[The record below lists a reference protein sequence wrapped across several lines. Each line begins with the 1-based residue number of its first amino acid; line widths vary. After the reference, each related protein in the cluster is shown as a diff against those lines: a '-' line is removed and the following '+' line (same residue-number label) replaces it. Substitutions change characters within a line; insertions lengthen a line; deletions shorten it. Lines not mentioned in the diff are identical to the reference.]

1 MEKKRNDNEEMEIDL
16 LELLMVMK
24 KHLAAILLAGIVGL
38 VIMFAYTS
46 FLVTPL
52 YSASSMMYVM
62 PDNSNSMNSYTL
74 NDMQVGQQLTSDY
87 SSMIKSRS
95 FMEDVIKKLN
105 LTIDYQQLL
114 GKVEVTNPTS
124 SRILQVTVNDPNPQT
139 AADIANEMAS
149 VAESKLKEITGMQAI
164 KIYEEAAVPDRPS
177 SPNMKK
183 NCALGLLA
191 GFVLAMAVITILYLL
206 DDTIKTEEDI
216 ELRGIRENSNYKNPK
231 LNCVRTALEGMIKGY
246 SNLRIELAP
255 SRMVMTNSE
264 GVDLQI
270 DQLSGGYKAV
280 LSVIADIAKR
290 LSMANPD
297 SLNPLEEEAVI
308 LIDELDLHLHPK
320 WQKEIVADLK
330 RTFPNSQFIVS
341 THSPFIVQSLD
352 ADELFDIKTMQ
363 YAEEGN
369 YRGRIFV

>member
-24 KHLAAILLAGIVGL
+24 KHLSAILLAGIVGL

-46 FLVTPL
+46 FLATPL

-62 PDNSNSMNSYTL
+62 PDNSNSMNSSTL

-114 GKVEVTNPTS
+114 EKVEVTNPTS

-139 AADIANEMAS
+139 AADIANEVAS

-177 SPNMKK
+177 SPSMKM
-183 NCALGLLA
+183 NCALGFLA
-191 GFVLAMAVITILYLL
+191 GIVLAMAVITILYLL
-206 DDTIKTEEDI
+206 DDTIKTEDDI
-216 ELRGIRENSNYKNPK
+216 EKYL
-231 LNCVRTALEGMIKGY
+231 GMTT
-246 SNLRIELAP
+246 L
-255 SRMVMTNSE
+255 
-264 GVDLQI
+264 
-270 DQLSGGYKAV
+270 AV
-280 LSVIADIAKR
+280 LPYNGRKQQRQAQKHKKQRAKQER
-290 LSMANPD
+290 QTSR
-297 SLNPLEEEAVI
+297 
-308 LIDELDLHLHPK
+308 K
-320 WQKEIVADLK
+320 RKEIE
-330 RTFPNSQFIVS
+330 T
-341 THSPFIVQSLD
+341 
-352 ADELFDIKTMQ
+352 DEF
-363 YAEEGN
+363 N
-369 YRGRIFV
+369 

>member
-24 KHLAAILLAGIVGL
+24 KHLSAILLAGIVGL

-62 PDNSNSMNSYTL
+62 PDNSNSMNSSTL
-74 NDMQVGQQLTSDY
+74 SDMQVGQQLTSDY

-95 FMEDVIKKLN
+95 FMEDVIKKLS

-177 SPNMKK
+177 SPSLKK

-191 GFVLAMAVITILYLL
+191 GLVLAMAVVTILYLL
-206 DDTIKTEEDI
+206 DDTIKTEDDI
-216 ELRGIRENSNYKNPK
+216 EKYL
-231 LNCVRTALEGMIKGY
+231 GMTT
-246 SNLRIELAP
+246 L
-255 SRMVMTNSE
+255 
-264 GVDLQI
+264 
-270 DQLSGGYKAV
+270 AV
-280 LSVIADIAKR
+280 LPYNGRKQQRQAQKHKKQRAKQER
-290 LSMANPD
+290 QTSR
-297 SLNPLEEEAVI
+297 
-308 LIDELDLHLHPK
+308 K
-320 WQKEIVADLK
+320 RKEIE
-330 RTFPNSQFIVS
+330 T
-341 THSPFIVQSLD
+341 
-352 ADELFDIKTMQ
+352 DEF
-363 YAEEGN
+363 N
-369 YRGRIFV
+369 

>member
-1 MEKKRNDNEEMEIDL
+1 MDKKRNDNEEMEIDL

-24 KHLAAILLAGIVGL
+24 KHLSAILLAGIVGL

-62 PDNSNSMNSYTL
+62 PDNSNSMNSSTL
-74 NDMQVGQQLTSDY
+74 SDMQVGQQLTSDY

-177 SPNMKK
+177 SPSLKK

-191 GFVLAMAVITILYLL
+191 GLVLAMAVVTILYLL
-206 DDTIKTEEDI
+206 DDTIKTEDDI
-216 ELRGIRENSNYKNPK
+216 EKYL
-231 LNCVRTALEGMIKGY
+231 GMTT
-246 SNLRIELAP
+246 L
-255 SRMVMTNSE
+255 
-264 GVDLQI
+264 
-270 DQLSGGYKAV
+270 AV
-280 LSVIADIAKR
+280 LPYNGRKQQRQAQKHKKQRAKQER
-290 LSMANPD
+290 QTSR
-297 SLNPLEEEAVI
+297 
-308 LIDELDLHLHPK
+308 K
-320 WQKEIVADLK
+320 RKEIE
-330 RTFPNSQFIVS
+330 T
-341 THSPFIVQSLD
+341 
-352 ADELFDIKTMQ
+352 DEF
-363 YAEEGN
+363 N
-369 YRGRIFV
+369 

>member
-62 PDNSNSMNSYTL
+62 PDNSMNSSTL
-74 NDMQVGQQLTSDY
+74 SDMQVGQQLTSDY
-87 SSMIKSRS
+87 SSMIQSRS

-114 GKVEVTNPTS
+114 EKVEVTNPTS

-139 AADIANEMAS
+139 AADIANEVAS

-164 KIYEEAAVPDRPS
+164 KIYEEAAVPEKPS
-177 SPNMKK
+177 SPSLKK

-191 GFVLAMAVITILYLL
+191 GIVLAMAVITVLYLM
-206 DDTIKTEEDI
+206 DDTIKTEDDI
-216 ELRGIRENSNYKNPK
+216 EKYL
-231 LNCVRTALEGMIKGY
+231 GMTT
-246 SNLRIELAP
+246 L
-255 SRMVMTNSE
+255 
-264 GVDLQI
+264 
-270 DQLSGGYKAV
+270 AV
-280 LSVIADIAKR
+280 LPYNGKKQQRQAKKQKKQR
-290 LSMANPD
+290 AKQGKKTSR
-297 SLNPLEEEAVI
+297 
-308 LIDELDLHLHPK
+308 K
-320 WQKEIVADLK
+320 RKEIE
-330 RTFPNSQFIVS
+330 T
-341 THSPFIVQSLD
+341 
-352 ADELFDIKTMQ
+352 DEF
-363 YAEEGN
+363 N
-369 YRGRIFV
+369 

>member
-24 KHLAAILLAGIVGL
+24 KHLSAILLAGIVGL
-38 VIMFAYTS
+38 VILFAYTS

-62 PDNSNSMNSYTL
+62 PDNSNSMNSSTL
-74 NDMQVGQQLTSDY
+74 SDMQVGQQLTSDY

-177 SPNMKK
+177 SPSLKK

-191 GFVLAMAVITILYLL
+191 GIVLAMAVITILYLL
-206 DDTIKTEEDI
+206 DDTIKTEDDI
-216 ELRGIRENSNYKNPK
+216 EKYLD
-231 LNCVRTALEGMIKGY
+231 
-246 SNLRIELAP
+246 
-255 SRMVMTNSE
+255 MTT
-264 GVDLQI
+264 L
-270 DQLSGGYKAV
+270 AV
-280 LSVIADIAKR
+280 LPYNGRKQQRQAQKHKKQRAKQEKQTSR
-290 LSMANPD
+290 
-297 SLNPLEEEAVI
+297 
-308 LIDELDLHLHPK
+308 K
-320 WQKEIVADLK
+320 RKEIE
-330 RTFPNSQFIVS
+330 T
-341 THSPFIVQSLD
+341 
-352 ADELFDIKTMQ
+352 DEF
-363 YAEEGN
+363 N
-369 YRGRIFV
+369 

>member
-62 PDNSNSMNSYTL
+62 PDNSNSMNSSTL
-74 NDMQVGQQLTSDY
+74 SDMQVGQQLTSDY
-87 SSMIKSRS
+87 SSMIESRS

-105 LTIDYQQLL
+105 LTIDYQKLL
-114 GKVEVTNPTS
+114 EKVEVTNPTS

-177 SPNMKK
+177 SPSLKK

-191 GFVLAMAVITILYLL
+191 GIVLAIAVITILYLL
-206 DDTIKTEEDI
+206 DDTIKTEDDI
-216 ELRGIRENSNYKNPK
+216 EKYL
-231 LNCVRTALEGMIKGY
+231 GMTT
-246 SNLRIELAP
+246 L
-255 SRMVMTNSE
+255 
-264 GVDLQI
+264 
-270 DQLSGGYKAV
+270 AV
-280 LSVIADIAKR
+280 LPYNGRKQQRQAQKHKKQRAKQER
-290 LSMANPD
+290 QTSR
-297 SLNPLEEEAVI
+297 
-308 LIDELDLHLHPK
+308 K
-320 WQKEIVADLK
+320 RKEIE
-330 RTFPNSQFIVS
+330 T
-341 THSPFIVQSLD
+341 
-352 ADELFDIKTMQ
+352 DEF
-363 YAEEGN
+363 N
-369 YRGRIFV
+369 

>member
-62 PDNSNSMNSYTL
+62 PDNSNSMNSSTL
-74 NDMQVGQQLTSDY
+74 SDMQVGQQLTSDY

-114 GKVEVTNPTS
+114 EKVEVTNPTS

-177 SPNMKK
+177 SPSLKK

-191 GFVLAMAVITILYLL
+191 GLVLAMALVTILYLM
-206 DDTIKTEEDI
+206 DDTIKTEDDI
-216 ELRGIRENSNYKNPK
+216 EKYL
-231 LNCVRTALEGMIKGY
+231 GMTT
-246 SNLRIELAP
+246 L
-255 SRMVMTNSE
+255 
-264 GVDLQI
+264 
-270 DQLSGGYKAV
+270 AV
-280 LSVIADIAKR
+280 LPYNGRKQQRQAQKHKKQRAKQER
-290 LSMANPD
+290 QTSR
-297 SLNPLEEEAVI
+297 
-308 LIDELDLHLHPK
+308 K
-320 WQKEIVADLK
+320 RKEIE
-330 RTFPNSQFIVS
+330 T
-341 THSPFIVQSLD
+341 
-352 ADELFDIKTMQ
+352 DEF
-363 YAEEGN
+363 N
-369 YRGRIFV
+369 

>member
-24 KHLAAILLAGIVGL
+24 KHLSAILLAGIVGL

-62 PDNSNSMNSYTL
+62 PDNSNSMNSSTL
-74 NDMQVGQQLTSDY
+74 SDMQVGQQLTSDY
-87 SSMIKSRS
+87 SNMIKSRS

-114 GKVEVTNPTS
+114 EKVEVTNQTS

-177 SPNMKK
+177 SPSLKK

-191 GFVLAMAVITILYLL
+191 GIVLAMAVITILYLL
-206 DDTIKTEEDI
+206 DDTIKTEDDI
-216 ELRGIRENSNYKNPK
+216 EKYL
-231 LNCVRTALEGMIKGY
+231 GMTT
-246 SNLRIELAP
+246 L
-255 SRMVMTNSE
+255 
-264 GVDLQI
+264 
-270 DQLSGGYKAV
+270 AV
-280 LSVIADIAKR
+280 LPYNGRKQQRQAQKHKKQRAKQEKQTSR
-290 LSMANPD
+290 
-297 SLNPLEEEAVI
+297 
-308 LIDELDLHLHPK
+308 K
-320 WQKEIVADLK
+320 RKEIE
-330 RTFPNSQFIVS
+330 T
-341 THSPFIVQSLD
+341 
-352 ADELFDIKTMQ
+352 DEF
-363 YAEEGN
+363 N
-369 YRGRIFV
+369 

>member
-24 KHLAAILLAGIVGL
+24 KHLAAILMAGIVGL

-62 PDNSNSMNSYTL
+62 PDNSNSMNSSTL
-74 NDMQVGQQLTSDY
+74 SDMQVGQQLTSDY

-114 GKVEVTNPTS
+114 EKVEVTNPTS

-139 AADIANEMAS
+139 AADIANEVAS

-164 KIYEEAAVPDRPS
+164 KIYEEAAMPDRPS
-177 SPNMKK
+177 SPSLKK

-191 GFVLAMAVITILYLL
+191 GLVLAMAVITILYLL
-206 DDTIKTEEDI
+206 DDSIKTEDDI
-216 ELRGIRENSNYKNPK
+216 EKYL
-231 LNCVRTALEGMIKGY
+231 GMTT
-246 SNLRIELAP
+246 L
-255 SRMVMTNSE
+255 
-264 GVDLQI
+264 
-270 DQLSGGYKAV
+270 AV
-280 LSVIADIAKR
+280 LPYNGRKQQRQAQKHKKQRAKQER
-290 LSMANPD
+290 QTSR
-297 SLNPLEEEAVI
+297 
-308 LIDELDLHLHPK
+308 K
-320 WQKEIVADLK
+320 RKEIE
-330 RTFPNSQFIVS
+330 T
-341 THSPFIVQSLD
+341 
-352 ADELFDIKTMQ
+352 DEF
-363 YAEEGN
+363 N
-369 YRGRIFV
+369 

>member
-24 KHLAAILLAGIVGL
+24 KHLSAILLAGIVGL

-62 PDNSNSMNSYTL
+62 PDNSNSMNSSTL
-74 NDMQVGQQLTSDY
+74 SDMQVGQQLTSDY

-95 FMEDVIKKLN
+95 FMEAVIKKLN

-114 GKVEVTNPTS
+114 EKVEVTNPTS

-139 AADIANEMAS
+139 AADIANEVAS

-164 KIYEEAAVPDRPS
+164 KIYEEAAMPDRPS
-177 SPNMKK
+177 SPSLKK

-206 DDTIKTEEDI
+206 DDSIKTEDDI
-216 ELRGIRENSNYKNPK
+216 EKYL
-231 LNCVRTALEGMIKGY
+231 GMTT
-246 SNLRIELAP
+246 L
-255 SRMVMTNSE
+255 
-264 GVDLQI
+264 
-270 DQLSGGYKAV
+270 AV
-280 LSVIADIAKR
+280 LPYNGRKQQRQARKHKKQRAKQEKQTFR
-290 LSMANPD
+290 
-297 SLNPLEEEAVI
+297 
-308 LIDELDLHLHPK
+308 K
-320 WQKEIVADLK
+320 RKEIE
-330 RTFPNSQFIVS
+330 T
-341 THSPFIVQSLD
+341 
-352 ADELFDIKTMQ
+352 DEF
-363 YAEEGN
+363 N
-369 YRGRIFV
+369 

>member
-24 KHLAAILLAGIVGL
+24 KHLSAILLAGIVGL

-62 PDNSNSMNSYTL
+62 PDNSNSMNSSTL
-74 NDMQVGQQLTSDY
+74 SDMQVGQQLTSDY

-177 SPNMKK
+177 SPSLKK

-191 GFVLAMAVITILYLL
+191 GLVLAMAVVTILYLL
-206 DDTIKTEEDI
+206 DDTIKTEDDI
-216 ELRGIRENSNYKNPK
+216 EKYL
-231 LNCVRTALEGMIKGY
+231 GMTT
-246 SNLRIELAP
+246 L
-255 SRMVMTNSE
+255 
-264 GVDLQI
+264 
-270 DQLSGGYKAV
+270 AV
-280 LSVIADIAKR
+280 LPYNGRKQQRQAQKHKKQRAKQER
-290 LSMANPD
+290 QTSR
-297 SLNPLEEEAVI
+297 
-308 LIDELDLHLHPK
+308 K
-320 WQKEIVADLK
+320 RKEIE
-330 RTFPNSQFIVS
+330 T
-341 THSPFIVQSLD
+341 
-352 ADELFDIKTMQ
+352 DEF
-363 YAEEGN
+363 N
-369 YRGRIFV
+369 

>member
-62 PDNSNSMNSYTL
+62 PDNSNSNSSTL
-74 NDMQVGQQLTSDY
+74 SDMQVGQQLTSDY
-87 SSMIKSRS
+87 SSMIESRS

-114 GKVEVTNPTS
+114 EKVEVTNPTS

-139 AADIANEMAS
+139 AADIANEVAS

-177 SPNMKK
+177 SPSLKK

-191 GFVLAMAVITILYLL
+191 GLVLAMALVTILYLL
-206 DDTIKTEEDI
+206 DDTIKTEDDI
-216 ELRGIRENSNYKNPK
+216 EKYL
-231 LNCVRTALEGMIKGY
+231 GMTT
-246 SNLRIELAP
+246 L
-255 SRMVMTNSE
+255 
-264 GVDLQI
+264 
-270 DQLSGGYKAV
+270 AV
-280 LSVIADIAKR
+280 LPYNGRKQQRQAQKHKKQRAKQER
-290 LSMANPD
+290 QTSR
-297 SLNPLEEEAVI
+297 
-308 LIDELDLHLHPK
+308 K
-320 WQKEIVADLK
+320 RKEIE
-330 RTFPNSQFIVS
+330 T
-341 THSPFIVQSLD
+341 
-352 ADELFDIKTMQ
+352 DEF
-363 YAEEGN
+363 N
-369 YRGRIFV
+369 

>member
-62 PDNSNSMNSYTL
+62 PDNSNSMNSSTL
-74 NDMQVGQQLTSDY
+74 SDMQVGQQLTSDY

-139 AADIANEMAS
+139 AADIANEVAS

-164 KIYEEAAVPDRPS
+164 KIYEEAAMPDRPS
-177 SPNMKK
+177 SPSLKK

-191 GFVLAMAVITILYLL
+191 GLVLAMAVITILYLL
-206 DDTIKTEEDI
+206 DDSIKTEDDI
-216 ELRGIRENSNYKNPK
+216 EKYL
-231 LNCVRTALEGMIKGY
+231 GMTT
-246 SNLRIELAP
+246 L
-255 SRMVMTNSE
+255 
-264 GVDLQI
+264 
-270 DQLSGGYKAV
+270 AV
-280 LSVIADIAKR
+280 LPYNGRKQQRQAQKHKKQRAKQEKQTFR
-290 LSMANPD
+290 
-297 SLNPLEEEAVI
+297 
-308 LIDELDLHLHPK
+308 K
-320 WQKEIVADLK
+320 RKEIE
-330 RTFPNSQFIVS
+330 T
-341 THSPFIVQSLD
+341 
-352 ADELFDIKTMQ
+352 DEF
-363 YAEEGN
+363 N
-369 YRGRIFV
+369 

>member
-1 MEKKRNDNEEMEIDL
+1 MEKKKNDNEEMEIDL

-62 PDNSNSMNSYTL
+62 PDNSNSMNSSTL
-74 NDMQVGQQLTSDY
+74 SDMQVGQQLTSDY

-105 LTIDYQQLL
+105 LNIDYQQLL
-114 GKVEVTNPTS
+114 EKVEVTNPTS

-164 KIYEEAAVPDRPS
+164 KIYEEAAVPEKPS
-177 SPNMKK
+177 SPSLKK

-191 GFVLAMAVITILYLL
+191 GIVLAMAVITVLYLM
-206 DDTIKTEEDI
+206 DDTIKTEDDI
-216 ELRGIRENSNYKNPK
+216 EKYL
-231 LNCVRTALEGMIKGY
+231 GMTT
-246 SNLRIELAP
+246 L
-255 SRMVMTNSE
+255 
-264 GVDLQI
+264 
-270 DQLSGGYKAV
+270 AV
-280 LSVIADIAKR
+280 LPYNGRKQQRQAQKHKKQRAKQER
-290 LSMANPD
+290 QTSR
-297 SLNPLEEEAVI
+297 
-308 LIDELDLHLHPK
+308 K
-320 WQKEIVADLK
+320 RKEIE
-330 RTFPNSQFIVS
+330 T
-341 THSPFIVQSLD
+341 
-352 ADELFDIKTMQ
+352 DEF
-363 YAEEGN
+363 N
-369 YRGRIFV
+369 

>member
-24 KHLAAILLAGIVGL
+24 KHLSAILLAGIVGL

-62 PDNSNSMNSYTL
+62 PDNSNNMNSYTL
-74 NDMQVGQQLTSDY
+74 SDMQVGQQLTSDY

-177 SPNMKK
+177 SPSLKK

-191 GFVLAMAVITILYLL
+191 GLVLAMAVITILYLL
-206 DDTIKTEEDI
+206 DDTIKTEDDI
-216 ELRGIRENSNYKNPK
+216 EKYL
-231 LNCVRTALEGMIKGY
+231 GMTT
-246 SNLRIELAP
+246 L
-255 SRMVMTNSE
+255 
-264 GVDLQI
+264 
-270 DQLSGGYKAV
+270 AV
-280 LSVIADIAKR
+280 LPYNGRKQQRQAQKHKKQRAKQER
-290 LSMANPD
+290 QTSR
-297 SLNPLEEEAVI
+297 
-308 LIDELDLHLHPK
+308 K
-320 WQKEIVADLK
+320 RKEIE
-330 RTFPNSQFIVS
+330 T
-341 THSPFIVQSLD
+341 
-352 ADELFDIKTMQ
+352 DEF
-363 YAEEGN
+363 N
-369 YRGRIFV
+369 

>member
-62 PDNSNSMNSYTL
+62 PDNSNSNSSTL
-74 NDMQVGQQLTSDY
+74 SDMQVGQQLTSDY

-114 GKVEVTNPTS
+114 EKVKVTNPTS

-139 AADIANEMAS
+139 AADIANEVAS

-164 KIYEEAAVPDRPS
+164 KIYEEAAVPEKPS
-177 SPNMKK
+177 SPSLKK

-191 GFVLAMAVITILYLL
+191 GIVLAMAVITVLYLM
-206 DDTIKTEEDI
+206 DDTIKTEDDI
-216 ELRGIRENSNYKNPK
+216 EKYL
-231 LNCVRTALEGMIKGY
+231 GMTT
-246 SNLRIELAP
+246 L
-255 SRMVMTNSE
+255 
-264 GVDLQI
+264 
-270 DQLSGGYKAV
+270 AV
-280 LSVIADIAKR
+280 LPYNGKKQQRQAKKHKKQR
-290 LSMANPD
+290 AKQERQTSR
-297 SLNPLEEEAVI
+297 
-308 LIDELDLHLHPK
+308 K
-320 WQKEIVADLK
+320 RKEIE
-330 RTFPNSQFIVS
+330 T
-341 THSPFIVQSLD
+341 
-352 ADELFDIKTMQ
+352 DEF
-363 YAEEGN
+363 N
-369 YRGRIFV
+369 

>member
-62 PDNSNSMNSYTL
+62 PDNSNSNSSTL
-74 NDMQVGQQLTSDY
+74 SDMQVGQQLTSDY
-87 SSMIKSRS
+87 SSMIESRS

-105 LTIDYQQLL
+105 LTIDYQKLL
-114 GKVEVTNPTS
+114 EKVEVTNPTS

-139 AADIANEMAS
+139 AADIANEVAS

-177 SPNMKK
+177 SPSLKK

-191 GFVLAMAVITILYLL
+191 GIVLAIAVITILYLL
-206 DDTIKTEEDI
+206 DDTIKTEDDI
-216 ELRGIRENSNYKNPK
+216 EKYL
-231 LNCVRTALEGMIKGY
+231 GMTT
-246 SNLRIELAP
+246 L
-255 SRMVMTNSE
+255 
-264 GVDLQI
+264 
-270 DQLSGGYKAV
+270 AV
-280 LSVIADIAKR
+280 LPYNGRKQQRQAQKHKKQRAKQER
-290 LSMANPD
+290 QTSG
-297 SLNPLEEEAVI
+297 
-308 LIDELDLHLHPK
+308 K
-320 WQKEIVADLK
+320 RKEIE
-330 RTFPNSQFIVS
+330 T
-341 THSPFIVQSLD
+341 
-352 ADELFDIKTMQ
+352 DEF
-363 YAEEGN
+363 N
-369 YRGRIFV
+369 

>member
-24 KHLAAILLAGIVGL
+24 KHLSAILLAGIVGL

-62 PDNSNSMNSYTL
+62 PDNSNSMNSSTL
-74 NDMQVGQQLTSDY
+74 SDMQVGQQLTSDY
-87 SSMIKSRS
+87 SNMINSRS

-114 GKVEVTNPTS
+114 EKVEVMNPTS

-177 SPNMKK
+177 SPSLKK

-191 GFVLAMAVITILYLL
+191 GIVLAMAVITILYLL
-206 DDTIKTEEDI
+206 DDTIKTEDDI
-216 ELRGIRENSNYKNPK
+216 EKYL
-231 LNCVRTALEGMIKGY
+231 GMTT
-246 SNLRIELAP
+246 L
-255 SRMVMTNSE
+255 
-264 GVDLQI
+264 
-270 DQLSGGYKAV
+270 AV
-280 LSVIADIAKR
+280 LPYNGRKQQRQAQKHKKQRAKQEKQTSR
-290 LSMANPD
+290 
-297 SLNPLEEEAVI
+297 
-308 LIDELDLHLHPK
+308 K
-320 WQKEIVADLK
+320 RKEIE
-330 RTFPNSQFIVS
+330 T
-341 THSPFIVQSLD
+341 
-352 ADELFDIKTMQ
+352 DEF
-363 YAEEGN
+363 N
-369 YRGRIFV
+369 

>member
-62 PDNSNSMNSYTL
+62 PDNSNSMNSSTL
-74 NDMQVGQQLTSDY
+74 SDMQVGQQLTSDY

-114 GKVEVTNPTS
+114 EKVEVTNPTS

-177 SPNMKK
+177 SPSLKK

-191 GFVLAMAVITILYLL
+191 GLVLAMAVITILYLL
-206 DDTIKTEEDI
+206 DDTIKTEDDI
-216 ELRGIRENSNYKNPK
+216 EKYL
-231 LNCVRTALEGMIKGY
+231 GMTT
-246 SNLRIELAP
+246 L
-255 SRMVMTNSE
+255 
-264 GVDLQI
+264 
-270 DQLSGGYKAV
+270 AV
-280 LSVIADIAKR
+280 LPYNGRKQQRQAQKHKKQRAKQEKQTSR
-290 LSMANPD
+290 
-297 SLNPLEEEAVI
+297 
-308 LIDELDLHLHPK
+308 K
-320 WQKEIVADLK
+320 RKEIE
-330 RTFPNSQFIVS
+330 T
-341 THSPFIVQSLD
+341 
-352 ADELFDIKTMQ
+352 DEF
-363 YAEEGN
+363 N
-369 YRGRIFV
+369 

>member
-24 KHLAAILLAGIVGL
+24 KHLSAILLAGIVGL

-206 DDTIKTEEDI
+206 DDTIKTEDDI
-216 ELRGIRENSNYKNPK
+216 EKYL
-231 LNCVRTALEGMIKGY
+231 GMTT
-246 SNLRIELAP
+246 L
-255 SRMVMTNSE
+255 
-264 GVDLQI
+264 
-270 DQLSGGYKAV
+270 AV
-280 LSVIADIAKR
+280 LPYNGRKQQRQAQKHKKQRAKQEKQTSR
-290 LSMANPD
+290 
-297 SLNPLEEEAVI
+297 
-308 LIDELDLHLHPK
+308 
-320 WQKEIVADLK
+320 K
-330 RTFPNSQFIVS
+330 RVT
-341 THSPFIVQSLD
+341 
-352 ADELFDIKTMQ
+352 AK
-363 YAEEGN
+363 
-369 YRGRIFV
+369 

>member
-24 KHLAAILLAGIVGL
+24 KHLSAILLAGIVGL

-62 PDNSNSMNSYTL
+62 PDNSNSMNSSTL
-74 NDMQVGQQLTSDY
+74 SDMQVAQQLTSDY
-87 SSMIKSRS
+87 SSMIKNRS

-114 GKVEVTNPTS
+114 EKVEVTNPTS
-124 SRILQVTVNDPNPQT
+124 SRILQVTVNDPSPQT

-177 SPNMKK
+177 SPSLKK

-191 GFVLAMAVITILYLL
+191 GIVLAIAVITILYLL
-206 DDTIKTEEDI
+206 DDTIKTEDDI
-216 ELRGIRENSNYKNPK
+216 EKYL
-231 LNCVRTALEGMIKGY
+231 GMTT
-246 SNLRIELAP
+246 L
-255 SRMVMTNSE
+255 
-264 GVDLQI
+264 
-270 DQLSGGYKAV
+270 AV
-280 LSVIADIAKR
+280 LPYNGRKQQRQAQKHKKQRAKQER
-290 LSMANPD
+290 QTSR
-297 SLNPLEEEAVI
+297 
-308 LIDELDLHLHPK
+308 K
-320 WQKEIVADLK
+320 RKEIE
-330 RTFPNSQFIVS
+330 T
-341 THSPFIVQSLD
+341 
-352 ADELFDIKTMQ
+352 DEF
-363 YAEEGN
+363 N
-369 YRGRIFV
+369 

>member
-24 KHLAAILLAGIVGL
+24 KHLSAILLAGIVGL

-62 PDNSNSMNSYTL
+62 PDNSNSMNSSTL
-74 NDMQVGQQLTSDY
+74 SDMQVGQQLTSDY

-149 VAESKLKEITGMQAI
+149 VAETKLKEITGMQAI

-177 SPNMKK
+177 SPSLKK

-191 GFVLAMAVITILYLL
+191 GLVLAMAVITILYLL
-206 DDTIKTEEDI
+206 DDTIKTEDDI
-216 ELRGIRENSNYKNPK
+216 EKYL
-231 LNCVRTALEGMIKGY
+231 GMTT
-246 SNLRIELAP
+246 L
-255 SRMVMTNSE
+255 
-264 GVDLQI
+264 
-270 DQLSGGYKAV
+270 AV
-280 LSVIADIAKR
+280 LPYNGRKQQRQAQKHKKQRAKQER
-290 LSMANPD
+290 QTSR
-297 SLNPLEEEAVI
+297 
-308 LIDELDLHLHPK
+308 K
-320 WQKEIVADLK
+320 RKEIATDEINK
-330 RTFPNSQFIVS
+330 PHKNRRRRRSQ
-341 THSPFIVQSLD
+341 
-352 ADELFDIKTMQ
+352 
-363 YAEEGN
+363 
-369 YRGRIFV
+369 

>member
-46 FLVTPL
+46 FLATPL

-62 PDNSNSMNSYTL
+62 PDNSNSMNSSTL
-74 NDMQVGQQLTSDY
+74 SDMQVGQQLTSDY

-95 FMEDVIKKLN
+95 FMENVIKKLN

-114 GKVEVTNPTS
+114 EKVEVTNPTS

-177 SPNMKK
+177 SPSLKK

-191 GFVLAMAVITILYLL
+191 GIVLAMAVITILYLL
-206 DDTIKTEEDI
+206 DDTIKTEDDI
-216 ELRGIRENSNYKNPK
+216 EKYL
-231 LNCVRTALEGMIKGY
+231 GMTT
-246 SNLRIELAP
+246 L
-255 SRMVMTNSE
+255 
-264 GVDLQI
+264 
-270 DQLSGGYKAV
+270 AV
-280 LSVIADIAKR
+280 LPYNGRKQQRQAQKHKKQRAKQER
-290 LSMANPD
+290 QTSR
-297 SLNPLEEEAVI
+297 
-308 LIDELDLHLHPK
+308 K
-320 WQKEIVADLK
+320 RKEIE
-330 RTFPNSQFIVS
+330 T
-341 THSPFIVQSLD
+341 
-352 ADELFDIKTMQ
+352 DEF
-363 YAEEGN
+363 N
-369 YRGRIFV
+369 

>member
-46 FLVTPL
+46 FLATPL

-62 PDNSNSMNSYTL
+62 PDNSNSMNSSTL
-74 NDMQVGQQLTSDY
+74 SDMQVGQQLTSDY

-114 GKVEVTNPTS
+114 EKVEVTNPTS

-139 AADIANEMAS
+139 AADIANEVAS

-177 SPNMKK
+177 SPSLKK

-191 GFVLAMAVITILYLL
+191 GIVLAMAVVTILYLL
-206 DDTIKTEEDI
+206 DDTIKTEDDI
-216 ELRGIRENSNYKNPK
+216 EKYL
-231 LNCVRTALEGMIKGY
+231 GMTT
-246 SNLRIELAP
+246 L
-255 SRMVMTNSE
+255 
-264 GVDLQI
+264 
-270 DQLSGGYKAV
+270 AV
-280 LSVIADIAKR
+280 LPYNGRKQQRQAQKHKKQRAKQER
-290 LSMANPD
+290 QTSR
-297 SLNPLEEEAVI
+297 
-308 LIDELDLHLHPK
+308 K
-320 WQKEIVADLK
+320 RKEIE
-330 RTFPNSQFIVS
+330 T
-341 THSPFIVQSLD
+341 
-352 ADELFDIKTMQ
+352 DEF
-363 YAEEGN
+363 N
-369 YRGRIFV
+369 

>member
-24 KHLAAILLAGIVGL
+24 KHLSAILLAGIVGL

-62 PDNSNSMNSYTL
+62 PDNSNSNSSTL
-74 NDMQVGQQLTSDY
+74 SDMQVGQQLTSDY

-114 GKVEVTNPTS
+114 EKVEVTNPTS

-139 AADIANEMAS
+139 AADIANEVAS

-164 KIYEEAAVPDRPS
+164 KIYEEAAVPEKPS
-177 SPNMKK
+177 SPSLKK

-191 GFVLAMAVITILYLL
+191 GIVLAMAVITVLYLM
-206 DDTIKTEEDI
+206 DDTIKTEDDI
-216 ELRGIRENSNYKNPK
+216 EKYL
-231 LNCVRTALEGMIKGY
+231 GMTT
-246 SNLRIELAP
+246 L
-255 SRMVMTNSE
+255 
-264 GVDLQI
+264 
-270 DQLSGGYKAV
+270 AV
-280 LSVIADIAKR
+280 LPYNGKKQQRQAKKHKKQR
-290 LSMANPD
+290 AKQERQTSR
-297 SLNPLEEEAVI
+297 
-308 LIDELDLHLHPK
+308 K
-320 WQKEIVADLK
+320 RKEIE
-330 RTFPNSQFIVS
+330 T
-341 THSPFIVQSLD
+341 
-352 ADELFDIKTMQ
+352 DEF
-363 YAEEGN
+363 N
-369 YRGRIFV
+369 

>member
-62 PDNSNSMNSYTL
+62 PDNSNSMNSSTL
-74 NDMQVGQQLTSDY
+74 SDMQVGQQLTSDY

-114 GKVEVTNPTS
+114 EKVEVTNPTS

-139 AADIANEMAS
+139 AADIANEVAS

-177 SPNMKK
+177 SPSLKK

-191 GFVLAMAVITILYLL
+191 GIVLAMAVVTILYLL
-206 DDTIKTEEDI
+206 DDTIKTEDDI
-216 ELRGIRENSNYKNPK
+216 EKYL
-231 LNCVRTALEGMIKGY
+231 GMTT
-246 SNLRIELAP
+246 L
-255 SRMVMTNSE
+255 
-264 GVDLQI
+264 
-270 DQLSGGYKAV
+270 AV
-280 LSVIADIAKR
+280 LPYNGRKQQRQAQKHKKQRAKQER
-290 LSMANPD
+290 QTSR
-297 SLNPLEEEAVI
+297 
-308 LIDELDLHLHPK
+308 K
-320 WQKEIVADLK
+320 RKEIE
-330 RTFPNSQFIVS
+330 T
-341 THSPFIVQSLD
+341 
-352 ADELFDIKTMQ
+352 DEF
-363 YAEEGN
+363 N
-369 YRGRIFV
+369 

>member
-62 PDNSNSMNSYTL
+62 PDNSNSNSSTL
-74 NDMQVGQQLTSDY
+74 SDMQVGQQLTSDY
-87 SSMIKSRS
+87 SSMIESRS

-114 GKVEVTNPTS
+114 EKVEVTNPTS

-177 SPNMKK
+177 SPSLKK

-191 GFVLAMAVITILYLL
+191 GLVLAMVVITILYLL
-206 DDTIKTEEDI
+206 DDTIKTEDDI
-216 ELRGIRENSNYKNPK
+216 EKYL
-231 LNCVRTALEGMIKGY
+231 GMTT
-246 SNLRIELAP
+246 L
-255 SRMVMTNSE
+255 
-264 GVDLQI
+264 
-270 DQLSGGYKAV
+270 AV
-280 LSVIADIAKR
+280 LPYNGRKQQRQAKKHKKQR
-290 LSMANPD
+290 AKQERQTSR
-297 SLNPLEEEAVI
+297 
-308 LIDELDLHLHPK
+308 K
-320 WQKEIVADLK
+320 RKEIE
-330 RTFPNSQFIVS
+330 T
-341 THSPFIVQSLD
+341 
-352 ADELFDIKTMQ
+352 DEF
-363 YAEEGN
+363 N
-369 YRGRIFV
+369 

>member
-24 KHLAAILLAGIVGL
+24 KHLSAILLAGIVGL

-62 PDNSNSMNSYTL
+62 PDNSNSMNSSTL
-74 NDMQVGQQLTSDY
+74 SDMQVGQQLTSDY

-164 KIYEEAAVPDRPS
+164 KIYEEASVPDRPS
-177 SPNMKK
+177 SPSLKK

-191 GFVLAMAVITILYLL
+191 GIVLAIAVITILYLL
-206 DDTIKTEEDI
+206 DDTIKTEDDI
-216 ELRGIRENSNYKNPK
+216 EKYL
-231 LNCVRTALEGMIKGY
+231 GMTT
-246 SNLRIELAP
+246 L
-255 SRMVMTNSE
+255 
-264 GVDLQI
+264 
-270 DQLSGGYKAV
+270 AV
-280 LSVIADIAKR
+280 LPYNGRKQQRQAQKHKKQRAKQER
-290 LSMANPD
+290 QTSR
-297 SLNPLEEEAVI
+297 
-308 LIDELDLHLHPK
+308 K
-320 WQKEIVADLK
+320 RKEIE
-330 RTFPNSQFIVS
+330 T
-341 THSPFIVQSLD
+341 
-352 ADELFDIKTMQ
+352 DEF
-363 YAEEGN
+363 N
-369 YRGRIFV
+369 

>member
-24 KHLAAILLAGIVGL
+24 KHLSAILLAGIVGL

-62 PDNSNSMNSYTL
+62 PDNSNSMNSSTL
-74 NDMQVGQQLTSDY
+74 SDMQVGQQLTSDY

-114 GKVEVTNPTS
+114 EKVEVTNPTS

-139 AADIANEMAS
+139 AADIANEVAS

-177 SPNMKK
+177 SPSLKK

-191 GFVLAMAVITILYLL
+191 GLVLAMAVITILYLL
-206 DDTIKTEEDI
+206 DDTIKTEDDI
-216 ELRGIRENSNYKNPK
+216 EKYL
-231 LNCVRTALEGMIKGY
+231 GMTT
-246 SNLRIELAP
+246 L
-255 SRMVMTNSE
+255 
-264 GVDLQI
+264 
-270 DQLSGGYKAV
+270 AV
-280 LSVIADIAKR
+280 LPYNGRKQQRQAQKHKKQRAKQER
-290 LSMANPD
+290 QTSR
-297 SLNPLEEEAVI
+297 
-308 LIDELDLHLHPK
+308 K
-320 WQKEIVADLK
+320 RKEIE
-330 RTFPNSQFIVS
+330 T
-341 THSPFIVQSLD
+341 
-352 ADELFDIKTMQ
+352 DEF
-363 YAEEGN
+363 N
-369 YRGRIFV
+369 